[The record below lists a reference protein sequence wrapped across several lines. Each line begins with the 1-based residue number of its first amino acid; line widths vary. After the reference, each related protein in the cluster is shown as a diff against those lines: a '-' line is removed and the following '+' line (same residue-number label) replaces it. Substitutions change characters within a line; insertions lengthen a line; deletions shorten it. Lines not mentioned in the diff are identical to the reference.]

1 MEEDLK
7 AMNKTIGVL
16 TGTLGI
22 LAATAFAQ
30 VPASIRKPVIVGQ
43 ELLVEQ
49 TGTCPFDVGQRVL
62 CVKGDSPICGKFS
75 LIGPVIPDLS
85 DSRARRQCHC
95 CHDT

>member
-7 AMNKTIGVL
+7 AMNKATGVL
-16 TGTLGI
+16 MVTLCI
-22 LAATAFAQ
+22 LAATDFAE
-30 VPASIRKPVIVGQ
+30 VPAIIRKPAIVGQ

-49 TGTCPFDVGQRVL
+49 AGTCPFDVGQRVL
-62 CVKGDSPICGKFS
+62 CVKGDSPIWGKFS
-75 LIGPVIPDLS
+75 LIGPVIPGLS